1 MTHYKDGYQSIYLFY
16 TDVDLPPDFENG
28 YSKYQRFR
36 KLTTSGKGELQT
48 CFDESL
54 GRTVVYKSLRPDLAD
69 NVRERRR
76 FLREA
81 RIAAQL
87 QHPNTVP
94 VYEIGRDPQGSL
106 YYTMKRVVG
115 RNLFEILVSL
125 YRQDA
130 DTVGAFPF
138 DRLLDI
144 LIQACDALA
153 YAHAHGVI
161 HRDIKPENILVGQF
175 GEVMLL
181 DWGIA
186 KVWGMPNEDRDAE
199 VAMSDAELTAPG
211 ERPGTPLY
219 MSPEQVLGNRYLD
232 ERTDVYSVG
241 VVLYEMLTFSLPF
254 QGRTLRASFEKIV
267 SAKLE
272 PPRTRAPG
280 RQIPPAMEAI
290 CLKAMARSPHD
301 RYQSIREMAHQIQDY
316 RYPSTAR
323 SNP

>member
-1 MTHYKDGYQSIYLFY
+1 MSQYKDGYQSIYLFY
-16 TDVDLPPDFENG
+16 TDVDLPPAFSND

-36 KLTTSGKGELQT
+36 KLGSGGKGDLQT

-54 GRTVVYKSLRPDLAD
+54 GRTVVYKSLRSDLAD

-94 VYEIGRDPQGSL
+94 IYEIGRDPEGTL

-115 RNLFEILVSL
+115 RNLFEILVAL
-125 YRQDA
+125 YRQEP
-130 DTVGAFPF
+130 DTLTLFPL
-138 DRLLDI
+138 DRRLDI
-144 LIQACDALA
+144 LVQACHALA
-153 YAHAHGVI
+153 YAHTHGVI

-186 KVWGMPNEDRDAE
+186 KIWGMPNEDRDAE

-219 MSPEQVLGNRYLD
+219 MSPEQVLGNRYVD

-254 QGRTLRASFEKIV
+254 QGRDVRASFEKIA
-267 SAKLE
+267 SAPLE
-272 PPRTRAPG
+272 PPRQRAPQ
-280 RQIPPAMEAI
+280 RTIPAALETI
-290 CLKAMARSPHD
+290 CLKALARHPQD
-301 RYQSIREMAHQIQDY
+301 RYQSIRSLVDAILQY
-316 RYPSTAR
+316 RGLK
-323 SNP
+323 